1 MLVLGPMAQAGH
13 QSEFCSVV
21 VMLLGLLVNVRCVP
35 VVVLLSHAGR
45 RRLFS
50 KARLVCCVCNDS
62 SGSYKLQRSVRTSI
76 VPSLPAARYATSVL
90 LAGILQ
96 PSAS

>member
-1 MLVLGPMAQAGH
+1 MSDTM
-13 QSEFCSVV
+13 F
-21 VMLLGLLVNVRCVP
+21 
-35 VVVLLSHAGR
+35 VVVLRVAVLLPEWLVSGSYVLVVVQLSHAGQQPLCCR
-45 RRLFS
+45 F
-50 KARLVCCVCNDS
+50 LVFCCVCNDS